1 MTPISFSP
9 WAMFLQA
16 NIVVQIVMIILMFGC
31 LLSWTICIAK
41 SIELFIVHKSLF
53 TEQAKLQKSGKLEA
67 EQITSKRCIVGTM
80 VMAVLDEYQSSKGIT
95 HDLTGLK
102 ERIAMT
108 LERVEASE
116 GRRLLK
122 GTGLLATIGATAP
135 FIGLFGTVWGI
146 MNSFTGIVA
155 AKATSLTV
163 VAPGIAEALLAT
175 ALGLVTAIPAVILYN
190 IFSRHILHC
199 RAHIADLS
207 TLIMRIVSRDV
218 SQMTVQQGKGQVIP
232 FGLRASGE

>member
-9 WAMFLQA
+9 WSMFLEA
-16 NIVVQIVMIILMFGC
+16 NIVVQIVMVILSFGC

-41 SIELFIVHKSLF
+41 SIELFIVHRNLY
-53 TEQAKLQKSGKLEA
+53 TEQVILQKSGKLEA
-67 EQITSKRCIVGTM
+67 EHIQNKKCVVGAM
-80 VMAVLDEYQSSKGIT
+80 IMAVLDEYQSSKGIT

-135 FIGLFGTVWGI
+135 FVGLFGTVWGI

-190 IFSRHILHC
+190 IFSRNIMHC

-218 SQMTVQQGKGQVIP
+218 SQMTAQQGKGQVIQ
-232 FGLRASGE
+232 FGLRAAGE